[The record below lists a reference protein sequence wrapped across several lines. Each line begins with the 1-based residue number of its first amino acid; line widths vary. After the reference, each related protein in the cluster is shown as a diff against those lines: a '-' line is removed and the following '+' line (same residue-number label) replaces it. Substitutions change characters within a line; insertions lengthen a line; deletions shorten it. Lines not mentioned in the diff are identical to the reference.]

1 MLRDDPFQQQQMI
14 ARAIQA
20 WLAAH
25 SPLPQAWIDRLGRHP
40 LLLIAGTFF
49 FVGLAV
55 IALFELFGWPEDH
68 GK

>member
-1 MLRDDPFQQQQMI
+1 MLRDDPFQQRQMI

-25 SPLPQAWIDRLGRHP
+25 SPLPQAWIDRLGHHP

-55 IALFELFGWPEDH
+55 IALFELFGWLEDH
-68 GK
+68 WK